1 MAYVFNVLNQLKR
14 RRRGER
20 FGGLLRCK
28 TRMRHPGIHL
38 GVALAA
44 LVGPGAPAH
53 GQDQPSLAE
62 RAVNLALAGRCAEA
76 MPLLKQAAGDS
87 ADKDAKRLTGK
98 FGVRCAMVL
107 NRQSEAT
114 SFLSRLQQEFPNDP
128 DILFLAVHMY
138 SDLAYRNSQQLMQ
151 IAPDSKEVL
160 RLNAE
165 NFEKSGDAQK
175 AIGEYRVL
183 LQREPGTPG
192 IHYRIGGLILENPGG
207 PGKLDDARKEFEE
220 ELKIDPRS
228 AGAEYYLGE
237 VARQGDKLPEAI
249 EHFASAAKL
258 APDFAEAQ
266 FGLGRSLLDSSKN
279 AEAVTPLEKAVRLA
293 PDNPTMH
300 FALATAYQRMG
311 RKDDAARE
319 FALQKSAAAK
329 IDANTKA
336 LHKNIAGADAT
347 HK

>member
-1 MAYVFNVLNQLKR
+1 MQS
-14 RRRGER
+14 
-20 FGGLLRCK
+20 
-28 TRMRHPGIHL
+28 T
-38 GVALAA
+38 GVQTMVVLAA
-44 LVGPGAPAH
+44 LARAAAPGLA
-53 GQDQPSLAE
+53 QQQPPLAE

-76 MPLLKQAAGDS
+76 IPLLKQAAGES

-98 FGVRCAMVL
+98 FGVRCAMIL
-107 NRQSEAT
+107 NRPGDAT

-151 IAPDSKEVL
+151 VAPDSTEVL

-165 NFEKSGDAQK
+165 NFEKAGDAQK
-175 AIGEYRVL
+175 AIGEYRIL

-192 IHYRIGGLILENPGG
+192 IHYRIGGLILEKPGAA
-207 PGKLDDARKEFEE
+207 GKLEDARKEFAE
-220 ELKIDPRS
+220 ELKIDPRNAS
-228 AGAEYYLGE
+228 AEYYLGE
-237 VARQGDKLPEAI
+237 VARQEDTLPEAI
-249 EHFASAAKL
+249 AHFAAAAGI

-266 FGLGRSLLDSSKN
+266 FGLGRSLLDSGKS

-293 PDNPTMH
+293 PANPTMH

-319 FALQKSAAAK
+319 FALQKSTADK
-329 IDANTKA
+329 INANTKA
-336 LHKNIAGADAT
+336 LHKNIAGVDDT
-347 HK
+347 RK